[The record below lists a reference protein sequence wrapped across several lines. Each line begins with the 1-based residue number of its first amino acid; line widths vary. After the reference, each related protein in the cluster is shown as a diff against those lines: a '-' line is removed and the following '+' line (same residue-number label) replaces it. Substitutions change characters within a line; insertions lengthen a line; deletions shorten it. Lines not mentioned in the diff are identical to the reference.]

1 MATLARA
8 VKDIQR
14 QLAGAKSL
22 LETAENFVDKR
33 PDLNLVQTYKD
44 MIPVTKGRIMAL
56 EGALE
61 LLDEVDL

>member
-1 MATLARA
+1 MTTLARA
-8 VKDIQR
+8 VKDIQP

-33 PDLNLVQTYKD
+33 PDLNLAQSYKA

-61 LLDEVDL
+61 LLDEVNQ